1 MSHVDPVRLAE
12 YAVGCVAP
20 ARRER
25 IARHLA
31 ECEKC
36 RQVLSRVGGAR
47 AALKSVAEE
56 VNPPVAAAGAARI
69 EATLRWTWSGKE
81 PRARRPWR
89 WPALLALGATAAAAV
104 GFFVLRPQRQ
114 PRVEVQQALL
124 PKAPPPSPVVP
135 APGAVIPQSPLQAL
149 VTLVAGD
156 AVARHGGREL
166 DLRKA
171 GMLTAD
177 DRLVT
182 RPGGRVGF
190 QWGEGSGAL
199 LESDSALRLARLEL
213 RAQVVE
219 LDHGRVAVR
228 VGPHQPGESL
238 RVVTPHHEVSV
249 HGTWFVV
256 SSSTSGTTVEVLEGV
271 VSVSLPGQTEGP
283 RIAAPMRMFFQPG
296 QIVGERVRE
305 LSAREAS
312 ALRAASEF
320 GMLAWNGAADP
331 VRVLAGLL
339 ADTSSLQIQSEPAA
353 QIAVDGV
360 SFGAAPM
367 WLRRPHGRH
376 LVELSRPGFA
386 AETRWMSLGMEPG
399 ELRTSLREAKPSHE
413 VAPTS
418 PEEIHEMARQR
429 QRQIAACHTHA
440 LKRDPDLEG
449 TISLRI
455 RVGDA
460 GQVLTTAVE
469 HDTLADP
476 TVAECLRREVGSW
489 KLSRARNVTV
499 VFPFVFRTRG

>member
-1 MSHVDPVRLAE
+1 MNHVAPVRLAE
-12 YAVGCVAP
+12 YAVGCGAP

-36 RQVLSRVGGAR
+36 RQVLSRVAGAR
-47 AALKSVAEE
+47 ATLKAVAEE
-56 VNPPVAAAGAARI
+56 ENPPAASAGAARM
-69 EATLRWTWSGKE
+69 EAMLRWTWPGKE
-81 PRARRPWR
+81 PRARRAWR
-89 WPALLALGATAAAAV
+89 GPALLVLGAAAAAAV
-104 GFFVLRPQRQ
+104 GLFVLRHERQ
-114 PRVEVQQALL
+114 PQVQVEQALL
-124 PKAPPPSPVVP
+124 PKAAPPLPVASMPAAAMPQPS
-135 APGAVIPQSPLQAL
+135 LQAL

-156 AVARHGGREL
+156 AIARHQGREL
-166 DLRKA
+166 DLRKT
-171 GMLTAD
+171 GTLTAD

-213 RAQVVE
+213 RAQVLE

-256 SSSTSGTTVEVLEGV
+256 SSSTSGTMVEVLEGV
-271 VSVSLPGQTEGP
+271 VAVSLPGQADGP
-283 RIAAPMRMFFQPG
+283 RIAAPMRMFFPPG
-296 QIVGERVRE
+296 RIVGERVQE
-305 LSAREAS
+305 MSAREAS
-312 ALRAASEF
+312 ALRAANEF
-320 GMLAWNGAADP
+320 GMLAWNGAVDP
-331 VRVLAGLL
+331 AGALAGLL
-339 ADTSSLQIQSEPAA
+339 AATSSLHVQSEPAA

-360 SFGAAPM
+360 SFGTAPL

-376 LVELSRPGFA
+376 LVELTRPGFA
-386 AETRWMSLGMEPG
+386 RETRWMSLGMEPG
-399 ELRTSLREAKPSHE
+399 ELRAALREDKPSHV
-413 VAPTS
+413 VAPSS
-418 PEEIHEMARQR
+418 PEEVTEMARLR
-429 QRQIAACHTHA
+429 QRQIEACHTHA

-449 TISLRI
+449 TISLQI

-460 GQVLTTAVE
+460 GQVLSAVVE

-476 TVAECLRREVGSW
+476 TVAECLRREVAGW
-489 KLSRARNVTV
+489 KLARARNVTV
-499 VFPFVFRTRG
+499 VFPFVFRTPG